1 MGKLTSNVTTTLL
14 MRVGPTESIEKCYF
28 EKTLQFSCA
37 ANWLD
42 YALTHKNKTI
52 GDVLNAYLPKHLK
65 ETHVFL
71 T

>member
-52 GDVLNAYLPKHLK
+52 G
-65 ETHVFL
+65 
-71 T
+71 